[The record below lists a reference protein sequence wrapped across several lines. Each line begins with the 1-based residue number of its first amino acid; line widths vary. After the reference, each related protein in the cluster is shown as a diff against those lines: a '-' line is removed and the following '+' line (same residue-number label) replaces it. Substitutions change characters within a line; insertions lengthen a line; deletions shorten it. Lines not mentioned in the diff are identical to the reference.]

1 MSGTRYL
8 NLSRETKLSGVN
20 GDRKKKNIFPV
31 ELTTSGID
39 NLTRLIHTLPKVKVL
54 TIHATAAVYSTII
67 L

>member
-20 GDRKKKNIFPV
+20 GDRKKTNIFPV

-39 NLTRLIHTLPKVKVL
+39 NLTRLIHTLPKVL